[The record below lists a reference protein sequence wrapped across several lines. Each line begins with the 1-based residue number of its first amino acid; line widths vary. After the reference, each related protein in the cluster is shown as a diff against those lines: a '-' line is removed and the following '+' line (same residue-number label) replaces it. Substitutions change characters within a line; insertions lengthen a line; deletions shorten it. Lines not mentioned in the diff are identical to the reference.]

1 MKFWRPDDP
10 ISNSVVVDLYNSN
23 HRTVMKTKTVL
34 VGVILCFASFLTFAQ
49 EIQGTV
55 QAILD
60 GNTIEVAD
68 HDGVYKVLL
77 HGIDCPEIG
86 QNYADQAKALLT
98 KLLLS
103 KRVTIVLRGKDRLGN
118 RLGVIYVEGFPDPR
132 HELVKEGLAWTSER
146 EPVEELEVLKEQA
159 RLHGKGLWK
168 EQHPTPPWVYRRQQT
183 MNQEK
188 SSE

>member
-1 MKFWRPDDP
+1 
-10 ISNSVVVDLYNSN
+10 
-23 HRTVMKTKTVL
+23 MKTKTLL
-34 VGVILCFASFLTFAQ
+34 VGIILFFAPFLIFCQ
-49 EIQGTV
+49 EIEGTV
-55 QAILD
+55 QTILD
-60 GNTIEVAD
+60 GNTIEIAD

-86 QNYADQAKALLT
+86 QEYADQAKALTT

-103 KRVTIVLRGKDRLGN
+103 KRVTIVLRGKDRVGN
-118 RLGVIYVEGFPDPR
+118 RLGVIYVNGSPDPR
-132 HELVKEGLAWTSER
+132 HELVNAGLAWTSER

-168 EQHPTPPWVYRRQQT
+168 EQHPTPPWVYRRQQS
-183 MNQEK
+183 MNHEK